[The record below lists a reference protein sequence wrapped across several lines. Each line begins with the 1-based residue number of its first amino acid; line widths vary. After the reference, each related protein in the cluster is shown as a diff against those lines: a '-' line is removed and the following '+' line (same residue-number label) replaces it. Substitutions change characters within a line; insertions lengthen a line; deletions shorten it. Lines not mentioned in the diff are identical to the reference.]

1 MSEFLFFFKENTAIH
16 QIISLLCPLPNESVE
31 LHESDLKTLNR
42 GPSLGWFLSN
52 LGNRLPWG
60 PGYRTKFTMPCHR
73 RQKEE
78 SKKWLK
84 KKKAE
89 KSDDNIMSKKVTIT
103 SCQKKFLA
111 SEMTQPNLPV
121 LHGVM
126 FTWSEK
132 EQTITTQ
139 DRTGRQA
146 ETPLLSLTFILM
158 VQSIS
163 DGQLRNTSSCIL
175 MVGLTTSVSQT
186 VQKNPSLRRHR
197 YFTVSKYVS
206 YMTVMPLFEQYAQ
219 SEAH

>member
-1 MSEFLFFFKENTAIH
+1 MRNVWIPSFFFKENTAIH

-89 KSDDNIMSKKVTIT
+89 KSDDNIMSKKVSSLWNDAAKP
-103 SCQKKFLA
+103 SCFARCYVYLIWTRA
-111 SEMTQPNLPV
+111 NDNYT
-121 LHGVM
+121 G
-126 FTWSEK
+126 
-132 EQTITTQ
+132 Q
-139 DRTGRQA
+139 DRTSGRD
-146 ETPLLSLTFILM
+146 TFIKPYLY
-158 VQSIS
+158 S
-163 DGQLRNTSSCIL
+163 DGAVDQWRT
-175 MVGLTTSVSQT
+175 
-186 VQKNPSLRRHR
+186 
-197 YFTVSKYVS
+197 
-206 YMTVMPLFEQYAQ
+206 A
-219 SEAH
+219 